1 MSDAPV
7 WARQPDE
14 PPLWF
19 LRFERYRLMWPHSIP
34 AVYRQIWREE
44 RRKERE
50 QCAGKDGAEKS
61 GKEREIDLTLELELP
76 KEAPSK
82 WYELARKW
90 QWKERAAAYD
100 AHLTAELEAE
110 IESEKARVL
119 VEGFAQRHRRIAT
132 LNAKAEQLLAMTEDP
147 AKIWLADVKSIGTG
161 PTAERVDLVTFNA
174 QLFHELRATLADIAA
189 ELGERVKKKELA
201 ITDLPANVYGF
212 DPDQDGVDLD
222 TPADQE
228 EDAGDD
234 AEDEA

>member
-1 MSDAPV
+1 MSKDAPI
-7 WARQPDE
+7 WAQQPGE

-34 AVYRQIWREE
+34 AIYRQIWREE

-50 QCAGKDGAEKS
+50 QRLKEGAGAERS
-61 GKEREIDLTLELELP
+61 GKERGIDITLELELP

-90 QWKERAAAYD
+90 LWKERAAAYD

-110 IESEKARVL
+110 IEGEKARVYA
-119 VEGFAQRHRRIAT
+119 EGFAQRHRRIAT

-147 AKIWLADVKSIGTG
+147 EKIWLADVKAVGTG
-161 PTAERVDLVTFNA
+161 EFAQRVDLVTFNA
-174 QLFHELRATLADIAA
+174 ALFHELRATLADIAA

-201 ITDLPANVYGF
+201 VTELPPNIYGF
-212 DPDQDGVDLD
+212 DPDQDGIDLD
-222 TPADQE
+222 TPADGE
-228 EDAGDD
+228 DD
-234 AEDEA
+234 AEDEL